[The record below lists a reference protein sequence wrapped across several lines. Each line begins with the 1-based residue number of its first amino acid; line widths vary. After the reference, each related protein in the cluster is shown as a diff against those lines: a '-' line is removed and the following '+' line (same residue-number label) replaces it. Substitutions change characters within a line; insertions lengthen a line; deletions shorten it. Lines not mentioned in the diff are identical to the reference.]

1 MYKSP
6 QPQASSVKD
15 LLLELDPGLNQRT
28 SECSKSKVC
37 TSIGKGII
45 LTYFTNL
52 KDRATLEITDFEWK
66 LVEFS
71 YCLQV
76 SGESS
81 LGHIGPKTHLKSP
94 ITSRRPEEKYCLCRP
109 FLYVAQKK
117 KFPLRYLYVAQK
129 KKISNCM

>member
-1 MYKSP
+1 M
-6 QPQASSVKD
+6 
-15 LLLELDPGLNQRT
+15 
-28 SECSKSKVC
+28 
-37 TSIGKGII
+37 
-45 LTYFTNL
+45 TYFTNL

-71 YCLQV
+71 YRLQV

-81 LGHIGPKTHLKSP
+81 LGHIGPKTYLKSP

-129 KKISNCM
+129 KKISLLHATHQMLAIVKLYRTPYDASLSRGSGCASDATHALFWAI

>member
-6 QPQASSVKD
+6 QPPASSVKD
-15 LLLELDPGLNQRT
+15 LLVELDPGLNQRT

-37 TSIGKGII
+37 TSIGKSII

-66 LVEFS
+66 LVKFS

-81 LGHIGPKTHLKSP
+81 LGHIGRETYLKSP

-109 FLYVAQKK
+109 LLHVAQKK
-117 KFPLRYLYVAQK
+117 NSP
-129 KKISNCM
+129 